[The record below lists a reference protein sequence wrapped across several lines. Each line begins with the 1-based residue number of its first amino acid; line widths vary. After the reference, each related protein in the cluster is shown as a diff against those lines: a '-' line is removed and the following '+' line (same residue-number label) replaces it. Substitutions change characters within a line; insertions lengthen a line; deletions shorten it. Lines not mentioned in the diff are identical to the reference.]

1 MKRFFKKT
9 LPATIALACCAAAAQ
24 ASDAEGEFHGYF
36 RAGVGSNSEGG
47 KQACYGLEGVPKYRF
62 GNECD
67 IYGEFAY
74 SKEIAKSANGTSF
87 VATVMASIYAPN
99 SDVGSDNHLDLAQ
112 MMVEAKNVPG
122 LNGGIAWIGK
132 RYYDRPDI
140 HELDFK
146 YLQGDGVG
154 GGITGVQ
161 AGPGKFSYALFRND
175 VDQTVAATR
184 HMIMYEGIPTN
195 PGGELKIDS
204 TIIRGDHKDNNTTS
218 PLVANGWSL
227 SFIHAQANK
236 DVGIDNTLG
245 LQFAKGSGIKTG
257 GTDITATDDVKR
269 TRLFDHLVYQFT
281 PEFST
286 GFVALY
292 QRDRANAGNKTWTS
306 FGVHPVYA
314 LTDNFRL
321 VGEIGHDNIKVNT
334 GGSDQKLTKITLA
347 PTLAMGKDYYS
358 RPELR
363 AFVTYAK
370 WNDAARAAADLT
382 SPGSTLSSTGI
393 FGGKTN
399 GTSIGLQVETWF

>member
-1 MKRFFKKT
+1 MNHFFKKT
-9 LPATIALACCAAAAQ
+9 LPAAIALACCAAAAQ

-74 SKEIAKSANGTSF
+74 TKEVAKSPNGASF
-87 VATVMASIYAPN
+87 VATVMASTYAPT
-99 SDVGSDNHLDLAQ
+99 SDVGSDSHLDLAQ
-112 MMVEAKNVPG
+112 MMIEAKNVPG
-122 LNGGIAWIGK
+122 LGTGIAWIGK
-132 RYYDRPDI
+132 RFYDRPDI

-154 GGITGVQ
+154 GGVAGITV
-161 AGPGKFSYALFRND
+161 GPGKFSYALFRND
-175 VDQTVAATR
+175 VDQTVAASR
-184 HMIMYEGIPTN
+184 HSFIYEGIPTN
-195 PGGELKIDS
+195 PGGALKLDA
-204 TIIRGDHKDNNTTS
+204 TIIRGDDKDDTLT
-218 PLVANGWSL
+218 PKVANGWSF
-227 SFIHAQANK
+227 SFVHQQANK
-236 DVGIDNTLG
+236 DIGIDNTAA

-257 GTDITATDDVKR
+257 GTDITADDSVKR

-286 GFVALY
+286 GFIALW
-292 QRDRANAGNKTWTS
+292 QRDKDNGAKKTWTS
-306 FGVHPVYA
+306 LGVHPVYA
-314 LTDNFRL
+314 LNDNFRL
-321 VGEIGHDNIKVNT
+321 VGEIGHDSIKDDNGFGT
-334 GGSDQKLTKITLA
+334 QKLTKVTFA

-370 WNDAARAAADLT
+370 WNDAAKAAADFY

-399 GTSIGLQVETWF
+399 GTSIGMQVETWF